1 MSTKTEVKAAVVNY
15 LVAFDPEEFSVEN
28 SGDRAEKLAEG
39 LIDHL
44 EELEVLNLTD
54 IAEVEEPA
62 QAESV
67 E

>member
-39 LIDHL
+39 LVDHL
-44 EELEVLNLTD
+44 EELEVLNLTEE
-54 IAEVEEPA
+54 AEVEEPA